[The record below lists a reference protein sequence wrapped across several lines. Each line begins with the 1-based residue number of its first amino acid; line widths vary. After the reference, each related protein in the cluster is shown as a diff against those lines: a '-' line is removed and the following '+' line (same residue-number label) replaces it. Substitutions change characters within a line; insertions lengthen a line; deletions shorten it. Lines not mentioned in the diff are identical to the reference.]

1 MVGSLNRPAAAAR
14 RLGGPVTGPPHVF
27 GGGMQKETLIIIG
40 SGPAGLT
47 AAIYAARANLN
58 PLLIAGNQMGGQI
71 AITNEVENFP
81 GFDSIL
87 GPELTEKMRVQ
98 AERFGTRFE
107 FDEVLEVDFTKGP
120 PFYLKTYGQEYQAEA
135 IIIATGA
142 SARRLGIPGED
153 EFIGRGVSYCAT
165 CDGFFFKN
173 KDVLVIGGGDSALQ
187 EGIFLTKYADKV
199 RVVHRR
205 DSLRASELL
214 KARAAANPKIEFVWD
229 TVLDSVNGTSKV
241 SGVNAR
247 NVLSGQVDQWNT
259 DGVFVFIGHFPNT
272 QLFKGQLEMDEQNF
286 LKVDQFM
293 QTSVPGIYAAGEV
306 MDPIYK
312 QAISSAGQGC
322 QAAIS
327 VERYLESLHDAE
339 LPANKASK

>member
-1 MVGSLNRPAAAAR
+1 ML
-14 RLGGPVTGPPHVF
+14 
-27 GGGMQKETLIIIG
+27 KETLVIIG

-87 GPELTEKMRVQ
+87 GPELTEKMRQQ

-120 PFYLKTYGQEYQAEA
+120 PFYLKTYGQEYQASS
-135 IIIATGA
+135 IILATGA

-153 EFIGRGVSYCAT
+153 AFIGRGVSYCAT

-187 EGIFLTKYADKV
+187 EGIFLTKYANRV

-205 DSLRASELL
+205 DSLRAGEIL
-214 KARAAANPKIEFVWD
+214 KARAEANPKIQFVWNTLLESID
-229 TVLDSVNGTSKV
+229 GNGKV
-241 SGVNAR
+241 TAVKAR
-247 NVLSGQVDQWNT
+247 NLRSGQVEKWDT

-272 QLFKGQLEMDEQNF
+272 QLVKGQLAMDEQDF
-286 LKVDQFM
+286 LIVDKYM
-293 QTSVPGIYAAGEV
+293 QTSVPGIYAAGEL

-327 VERYLESLHDAE
+327 VERYLEGLHDNVVIGHSSP
-339 LPANKASK
+339 LIGK

>member
-1 MVGSLNRPAAAAR
+1 
-14 RLGGPVTGPPHVF
+14 
-27 GGGMQKETLIIIG
+27 MQPEKLIIIG
-40 SGPAGLT
+40 SGPAGLM
-47 AAIYAARANLN
+47 AATYAARANLN

-87 GPELTEKMRVQ
+87 GPELTEKMRAQ

-107 FDEVLEVDFTKGP
+107 FDEVLEVDFTKGA
-120 PFYLKTYGQEYQAEA
+120 PFYLKTYGQEYPATSV
-135 IIIATGA
+135 IVATGA

-153 EFIGRGVSYCAT
+153 DFIGRGVSYCAT

-173 KDVLVIGGGDSALQ
+173 KDVLVVGGGDSALQ
-187 EGIFLTKYADKV
+187 EGIFLTKYADRV
-199 RVVHRR
+199 RLVHRR
-205 DSLRASELL
+205 DSLRAGDLL
-214 KARAAANPKIEFVWD
+214 KARAEANPKIQFVWD
-229 TVLDSVNGTSKV
+229 TALDSIDGNGKV
-241 SGVNAR
+241 QGVTAR
-247 NVLSGQVDQWNT
+247 NLRSGQVEKWNT

-272 QLFKGQLEMDEQNF
+272 QLFKGQLAMDEQNF
-286 LKVDQFM
+286 LVVDKYM

-327 VERYLESLHDAE
+327 VERYLEALDD
-339 LPANKASK
+339 PQKA

>member
-1 MVGSLNRPAAAAR
+1 
-14 RLGGPVTGPPHVF
+14 
-27 GGGMQKETLIIIG
+27 MQQETLIIIG
-40 SGPAGLT
+40 SGPAGLM
-47 AAIYAARANLN
+47 AAVYAARASLN

-107 FDEVLEVDFTKGP
+107 FDEVLEADFTKGP
-120 PFYLKTYGQEYQAEA
+120 PFYLKTYGQEYQATSV
-135 IIIATGA
+135 IIATGA

-173 KDVLVIGGGDSALQ
+173 KDVLVVGGGDSALQ
-187 EGIFLTKYADKV
+187 EGIFLTKYAERV

-205 DSLRASELL
+205 DSLRAGDLL
-214 KARAAANPKIEFVWD
+214 KARAEANPKMQFVWE
-229 TVLDSVNGTSKV
+229 TALDSIEGSGKV
-241 SGVNAR
+241 QGVTTRNLRSGEVEK
-247 NVLSGQVDQWNT
+247 WNT

-272 QLFKGQLEMDEQNF
+272 QLFKGQLAMDEQDF
-286 LKVDQFM
+286 LIVDKFM

-312 QAISSAGQGC
+312 QAVSSAGQGC

-327 VERYLESLHDAE
+327 VERYLEALHDV
-339 LPANKASK
+339 KV

>member
-1 MVGSLNRPAAAAR
+1 
-14 RLGGPVTGPPHVF
+14 
-27 GGGMQKETLIIIG
+27 MQKESLIIIG

-87 GPELTEKMRVQ
+87 GPELTEKMRAQ

-107 FDEVLEVDFTKGP
+107 VDEVLEVDFTKGR
-120 PFYLKTYGQEYQAEA
+120 PFYLKTYSQEYQADA
-135 IIIATGA
+135 VIIATGA
-142 SARRLGIPGED
+142 SAKRLEIPGET
-153 EFIGRGVSYCAT
+153 EMIGRGVSYCAT
-165 CDGFFFKN
+165 CDGFFFRN

-187 EGIFLTKYADKV
+187 EGIFLTKYASRV
-199 RVVHRR
+199 RIVHRR
-205 DSLRASELL
+205 DSLRAQELL
-214 KARAAANPKIEFVWD
+214 KARAAANEKIQFVWD
-229 TVLDSVNGTSKV
+229 TVLDSIDGEKGVNGVT
-241 SGVNAR
+241 AR
-247 NVLSGQVDQWNT
+247 NLKTGQTEKWKT

-272 QLFKGQLEMDEQNF
+272 QLFRGQLAMDEQEF
-286 LKVDQFM
+286 LVVDKFM
-293 QTSVPGIYAAGEV
+293 QSSVPGVFAAGEV

-312 QAISSAGQGC
+312 QAISSAGHGC

-327 VERYLESLHDAE
+327 AERYLEGLHDQPVVNGA
-339 LPANKASK
+339 KAG

>member
-1 MVGSLNRPAAAAR
+1 
-14 RLGGPVTGPPHVF
+14 
-27 GGGMQKETLIIIG
+27 MQKETLIIIG

-135 IIIATGA
+135 LVIATGA

-173 KDVLVIGGGDSALQ
+173 KDVLVVGGGDSALQ

-214 KARAAANPKIEFVWD
+214 KARAEANPKIEFVWD
-229 TVLDSVNGTSKV
+229 TVLDSVNGTGKV
-241 SGVNAR
+241 SGVSAR
-247 NVLSGQVDQWNT
+247 NVLSGQVYQWQT

-272 QLFKGQLEMDEQNF
+272 QLFKGQLEMDEQDF

-293 QTSVPGIYAAGEV
+293 QTSVPGIFAAGEV

-322 QAAIS
+322 MAAIS

-339 LPANKASK
+339 LPAKTASK